1 MKLTAAEVLKRYK
14 DEDLPEFSELRLEH
28 VNQAGNFGNCPI
40 HVAAVRGSIEE
51 LEALIAGGANVNAAG
66 ELGNR
71 PLHEAVGQGH
81 RRAIEILLNA
91 GATADAKNDEGK
103 TPRDVAEL
111 LGLSAI
117 LSLLDGRSNKSG
129 RIH

>member
-1 MKLTAAEVLKRYK
+1 
-14 DEDLPEFSELRLEH
+14 
-28 VNQAGNFGNCPI
+28 
-40 HVAAVRGSIEE
+40 VAAVRGSIEE